1 MSGTL
6 WRSSPPVTHIL
17 IYFAFNSNWK
27 LYFPCPLLGQSI
39 FLALKIDQEP
49 VLSFNLL
56 SHVPATKDSR
66 LTFRPLHKLLL
77 PLTAVLFYNSLLC
90 PQNPQNP
97 PNFSRQKCH
106 PPPAMPHRPMCLN
119 SSMRTGKPS
128 LNSSVTIFQG
138 TQYKN
143 GDGGALE
150 CTEASITSCLE

>member
-1 MSGTL
+1 MEKQP
-6 WRSSPPVTHIL
+6 SSDTH
-17 IYFAFNSNWK
+17 
-27 LYFPCPLLGQSI
+27 P
-39 FLALKIDQEP
+39 
-49 VLSFNLL
+49 NLL
-56 SHVPATKDSR
+56 FIQLKLETLFSMPIIGPVHFPSIKNRPRACPFLQSTLTCASHQG
-66 LTFRPLHKLLL
+66 L
-77 PLTAVLFYNSLLC
+77 PSHIPSSSQALAASDCCAVLQLPSLPPE
-90 PQNPQNP
+90 PQAA